1 MPITMPAS
9 PVTMREH
16 GLLAAALPI
25 EPVSSTTAGGL
36 RGTAE
41 HPALGEVA
49 EHRGDRAV
57 VLLGQHLG
65 GRQQGRLAA
74 GVDDLQHRAQ
84 RDEGLAGADLTLE
97 QPVHRVGAG
106 ELGRDELADLA
117 LAAGELE
124 RQPGVERRQQPVV
137 ASRPGLRTRRPVGR
151 APSGE
156 HELEHQRLLE
166 AEALLGRAELAPLV
180 GRVDPAQGLGDG
192 RGARTVRGARA

>member
-9 PVTMREH
+9 PVTMRSMASCAGRPAH
-16 GLLAAALPI
+16 GAG
-25 EPVSSTTAGGL
+25 EQHDRGGL
-36 RGTAE
+36 RGTTE
-41 HPALGEVA
+41 HSALGEVA
-49 EHRGDRAV
+49 EHRADRAV
-57 VLLGQHLG
+57 VLLGEHLG
-65 GRQQGRLAA
+65 GCQQGRLAA
-74 GVDDLQHRAQ
+74 GVDDLQHRPQ

-124 RQPGVERRQQPVV
+124 RQSGVERRQHPVV
-137 ASRPGLRTRRPVGR
+137 ASRPGLRTHRPVGR

-166 AEALLGRAELAPLV
+166 AEALLGRTELAPLV
-180 GRVDPAQGLGDG
+180 GS
-192 RGARTVRGARA
+192 RGSSAGPG